1 MIYFFSDSHFEKHC
15 GAQLYRQLPDALRSR
30 MVFTE
35 NEWDILEKGDW
46 EKDCEL
52 LILNMIGTTCAQ
64 PHPGSGAE
72 AAVKRYIERGGNVL
86 MLHGSSA
93 AFWQWPWWREIV
105 GLRWV
110 RPNDPDGVEAST
122 HPVKPCLLRPCKVRH
137 PLAAG
142 MQSIQLPQDEIYIN
156 LEQVSPVTVLMD
168 VCIEEGVFP
177 QCFENLT
184 PWGGRFCHFIPGHS
198 PEVTTNPEIIKV
210 ISCLAEY
217 LLKEV

>member
-15 GAQLYRQLPDALRSR
+15 GAQLYRQLPEALKSR

-64 PHPGSGAE
+64 PHAGSGAE

-93 AFWQWPWWREIV
+93 AFWQWQWWRSIS
-105 GLRWV
+105 GFRWV
-110 RPNDPDGVEAST
+110 RPGDPDEVERSV
-122 HPVKPCLLRPCKVRH
+122 HPVRTFTTTVAKTRH
-137 PLAAG
+137 PLIG
-142 MQSIQLPQDEIYIN
+142 KLQEFTLENDEIYIKC
-156 LEQVSPVTVLMD
+156 EQTLPMTVLMETNTD
-168 VCIEEGVFP
+168 EGIYP
-177 QCFENLT
+177 QCVECINPCGGRQIIFLPGHRIESFENAE
-184 PWGGRFCHFIPGHS
+184 FIA
-198 PEVTTNPEIIKV
+198 NNIALI
-210 ISCLAEY
+210 EY
-217 LLKEV
+217 LLCK

>member
-1 MIYFFSDSHFEKHC
+1 MIFFFADNHY
-15 GAQLYRQLPDALRSR
+15 GAAPGRNIYGSLPETLRSR
-30 MVFTE
+30 ICFREDDWTLLE
-35 NEWDILEKGDW
+35 AGEWADE
-46 EKDCEL
+46 CEL
-52 LILNMIGTTCAQ
+52 LVLDMIGDTCGI
-64 PHPGSGAE
+64 PHPGKGAE
-72 AAVKRYIERGGNVL
+72 QAVRRYLEQGGSVL
-86 MLHGSSA
+86 LLHGSSA
-93 AFWQWPWWREIV
+93 AFWKWEWWRKIV